1 MEGPRSP
8 PWKNGPMQTF
18 SWDAAAELAVV
29 VRSGF
34 TESRHIGSAAVT
46 GPDGG
51 LVHAVGDPGAPVYAR
66 SALKPF
72 QAIASLTAGAPLRGA
87 QVAIAAGSHAGSF
100 EHMTVVAGMLE
111 EAGLTPEDLAC
122 PPAYPSDPRAR
133 AYLLG
138 REKPKQRIAMNCSGK
153 HAAFLRACVENG
165 WDTAG
170 YLDPGH
176 PLQRLV
182 MEVIEE
188 TTGAAP
194 AHVGVDGCGAP
205 VAALP
210 LEALARGY
218 GRLGS
223 AIRNI
228 GAEARTATLATAM
241 VDYPEMV
248 EGPGRPDTVV
258 SEELDVVAKLGAEG
272 ILAVGTR
279 EGAGVAVKVL
289 DGSARATTLVALT
302 LLARSGFLPGDRVE
316 AVLERVVRPVL
327 GGEEPVGGIE
337 LGAALAGRT
346 AGDAEGADAPGR
358 EA

>member
-1 MEGPRSP
+1 
-8 PWKNGPMQTF
+8 MQTF
-18 SWDAAAELAVV
+18 SWEAAAELAVV

-34 TESRHIGSAAVT
+34 VESRHIGAAAVV
-46 GPDGG
+46 GPGG
-51 LVHAVGDPGAPVYAR
+51 ELVERVGDTEAPVYAR

-72 QAIASLTAGAPLRGA
+72 QAVASLTAGAPLRGA
-87 QVAIAAGSHAGSF
+87 QVAIAAGSHTGSF
-100 EHMTVVAGMLE
+100 DHLRVVAGMLE
-111 EAGLTPEDLAC
+111 EAGLTPGDLAC
-122 PPAYPSDPRAR
+122 PAAYPTDPEAR
-133 AYLLG
+133 AYLLS

-153 HAAFLRACVENG
+153 HAAFLWACAENG

-182 MEVIEE
+182 MEVVEE
-188 TTGAAP
+188 ATGAAP
-194 AHVGVDGCGAP
+194 AHLGVDGCGAP
-205 VAALP
+205 VAAIP

-218 GRLGS
+218 GRLGG

-248 EGPGRPDTVV
+248 EGVGRPNTVV

-272 ILAVGTR
+272 VLAVGTR

-289 DGSARATTLVALT
+289 DGSSRATTLVALT
-302 LLARSGFLPGDRVE
+302 LLARHGFLPEDRVRE
-316 AVLERVVRPVL
+316 VLGRVVRPIL
-327 GGEEPVGGIE
+327 GGEEAVGRIE
-337 LGAALAGRT
+337 PGAALADP
-346 AGDAEGADAPGR
+346 DAGR
-358 EA
+358 EAPARPAGAREAGS